1 MRLSVHTEYAL
12 GVLVHLAAHGDGPV
26 TIREIADPPQRF
38 RIVWG
43 LGEGFVAAVLL
54 LAGGLKAL
62 QTASIAAA
70 LPISVIMIFMA
81 YGLLKSLSEDSSAVP
96 APAPAP

>member
-1 MRLSVHTEYAL
+1 MLSM
-12 GVLVHLAAHGDGPV
+12 GDD
-26 TIREIADPPQRF
+26 DPPQRF

-54 LAGGLKAL
+54 YAGGLKAL

-70 LPISVIMIFMA
+70 LP
-81 YGLLKSLSEDSSAVP
+81 
-96 APAPAP
+96 

>member
-1 MRLSVHTEYAL
+1 MLSM
-12 GVLVHLAAHGDGPV
+12 GD
-26 TIREIADPPQRF
+26 DNPPQRF

-54 LAGGLKAL
+54 MAGGLGAL

-81 YGLLKSLSEDSSAVP
+81 WGLVKSLSEDSSAVTS
-96 APAPAP
+96 APMAEPETS